1 MLNNATVFEFLK
13 NAVLELKDIEPE
25 DIELDTSLEA
35 LALDSLDY
43 VDVQV
48 NIRKT
53 YKVEILPELFTSG
66 RIKTIGELA
75 AHIVSEAD
83 QVEAAAEAAAVS

>member
-1 MLNNATVFEFLK
+1 MLTNDTVFEFLK

-25 DIELDTSLEA
+25 DIQPDTALESMD
-35 LALDSLDY
+35 LDSLDY

-53 YKVEILPELFTSG
+53 YKVEILPELFISG
-66 RIKTIGELA
+66 QITTIGELA
-75 AHIVSEAD
+75 NHIVSESAK
-83 QVEAAAEAAAVS
+83 VEPVFDKVTAS

>member
-1 MLNNATVFEFLK
+1 MLNAVVFEFLK

-25 DIELDTSLEA
+25 DIQQDTSLEA

-53 YKVEILPELFTSG
+53 YKVEVLPELFTSG
-66 RIKTIGELA
+66 RITTIGQLA
-75 AHIVSEAD
+75 AHIV
-83 QVEAAAEAAAVS
+83 AEASKVGAETEEVAAS